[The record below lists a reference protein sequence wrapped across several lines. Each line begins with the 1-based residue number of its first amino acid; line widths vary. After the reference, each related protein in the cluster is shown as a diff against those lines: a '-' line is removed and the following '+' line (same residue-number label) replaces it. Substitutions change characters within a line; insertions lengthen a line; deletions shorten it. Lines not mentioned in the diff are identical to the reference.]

1 MTIHIL
7 PNTSQSNGNQTMEFG
22 HVIEY
27 NKRSIFLQKS
37 CNKKAGRIV
46 PDLVLF
52 FNKTVYQDCEVI
64 NFEIN
69 LNLSNLAVFQHDQEF
84 KTKI

>member
-7 PNTSQSNGNQTMEFG
+7 ANTSQSNGNQTMEFD

-37 CNKKAGRIV
+37 CNKKAGRLV

-52 FNKTVYQDCEVI
+52 FNKTVHQDCGVI